1 MKLIK
6 PSNKQNKREI
16 NMNEAL
22 HPDTFHGTK
31 KDQVRKTARL
41 AYRGLRRKKVMKR
54 RISRSLA
61 LVRKALDKLKKSN
74 QIPME
79 DYNLLRTCLSHYKEF
94 MPVDQRFKI

>member
-1 MKLIK
+1 
-6 PSNKQNKREI
+6 
-16 NMNEAL
+16 MNEAL